1 MDCLKSPAIFPGYSR
16 EEPLSLFQ
24 HDTSVKS
31 TWKYECMICPREK
44 GGGVA
49 PFISSASSCCS
60 FCFHAFSILW
70 TRLSCNLEQANNRWD
85 WKGATFSF
93 TSCTGRVQIWLFSGT
108 SHIHPQGNILLLPV
122 ENLESSLPHVS
133 VNNDVTMERGD
144 SGGSTL
150 LFNKCILQ
158 II

>member
-1 MDCLKSPAIFPGYSR
+1 MSAWSAPGKRGEGWHPSSPQLPLVVVLFSRFLNFVNPTILQPG
-16 EEPLSLFQ
+16 
-24 HDTSVKS
+24 
-31 TWKYECMICPREK
+31 
-44 GGGVA
+44 
-49 PFISSASSCCS
+49 
-60 FCFHAFSILW
+60 
-70 TRLSCNLEQANNRWD
+70 QANNRWD

-122 ENLESSLPHVS
+122 ENLESSLSHVS

-158 II
+158 YTGRYSINLCCNIEATDFQPDRKTTGINEH